1 MLLNAFI
8 STCKVT
14 TTKTKNHKKKIINNI
29 NQLYN
34 DYIDVYKENC
44 HSENLNERDEI
55 FFDPN

>member
-8 STCKVT
+8 STRKVT

-44 HSENLNERDEI
+44 NSENLNERDEI